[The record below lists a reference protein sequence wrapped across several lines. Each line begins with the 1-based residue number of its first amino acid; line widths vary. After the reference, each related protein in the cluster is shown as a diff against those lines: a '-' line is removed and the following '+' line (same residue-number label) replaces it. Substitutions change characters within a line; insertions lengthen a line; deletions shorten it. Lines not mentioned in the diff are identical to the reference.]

1 MASLFSSCAAF
12 ASAACCAAS
21 APNRS
26 ASLPACAISAWAGSW
41 GSWGS
46 NGDPMGTQ
54 GDGGDGLEFLRGNL
68 WKSGGTRSYH
78 KIMKTWCVFM
88 WFMWLTPLTPF
99 KMEHGWHG
107 QLLTTKG
114 AMVHEQT
121 KVFGLVAQMNLK
133 TKKSEKFSYTSIFRN
148 IWPKTSTK
156 NIDADARFPGA
167 ADVGPSTS
175 SNWARWKNMVS
186 VHLWYIFLPVDLQI
200 TKFCK

>member
-133 TKKSEKFSYTSIFRN
+133 TKKIGKVFLHKHFQEHLAQNLNKKHWCGCKISWCCWCWAIDFLKLSSMKKYGFRPSMVYLSTC
-148 IWPKTSTK
+148 WPA
-156 NIDADARFPGA
+156 NHQ
-167 ADVGPSTS
+167 V
-175 SNWARWKNMVS
+175 
-186 VHLWYIFLPVDLQI
+186 L
-200 TKFCK
+200 